1 MCIFSNCFERVMGS
15 LENAMQAE
23 LRQEVQPEAR
33 RLVPVKTGKLQASID
48 VGVERDGAV
57 VTGYVEAGEPYA
69 PYVEFGTGIRPAKP
83 FLRPAVERFDLAR
96 VAARMKG
103 GE

>member
-1 MCIFSNCFERVMGS
+1 MFSACFEQLMGQV
-15 LENAMQAE
+15 EQAMEGE
-23 LRQEVQPEAR
+23 LRQEVLPEAR

-69 PYVEFGTGIRPAKP
+69 PYVEFGTGIRPAKA